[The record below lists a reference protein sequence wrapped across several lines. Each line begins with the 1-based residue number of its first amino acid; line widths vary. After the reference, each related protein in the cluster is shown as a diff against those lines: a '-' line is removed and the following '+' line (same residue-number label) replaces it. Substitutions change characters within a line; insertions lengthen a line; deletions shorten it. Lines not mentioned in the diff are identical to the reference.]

1 MLLIRK
7 TENQSTGLHIW
18 VSPFAQLGDMLFN
31 LMISMLGSISFIFV
45 KVYTF
50 LLTEFEGYRPNFPP
64 SIYGPIAKHTIH

>member
-1 MLLIRK
+1 MLLTRK

-18 VSPFAQLGDMLFN
+18 VSPLAQLGDMLFN

-50 LLTEFEGYRPNFPP
+50 C
-64 SIYGPIAKHTIH
+64 